1 MCKQGRCSLCTW
13 CRYNAPCGQ
22 WGFTNHHLT
31 LTENYP
37 QDRKAFSFC
46 KIFIKIL
53 QECESALT
61 TQQSALVV
69 VVMVSVVVLVVVVM
83 SVVVLVVVFVVMLGS

>member
-1 MCKQGRCSLCTW
+1 MQSVHLVQVQCSLW
-13 CRYNAPCGQ
+13 SMGVY
-22 WGFTNHHLT
+22 HLT

-37 QDRKAFSFC
+37 QDKKAFSFC
-46 KIFIKIL
+46 KIFMKIL
-53 QECESALT
+53 RECESALT

-69 VVMVSVVVLVVVVM
+69 VVVVMVSVVVVM